1 MLRRLIVVAAV
12 SLLVG
17 PVFATQAVGQVN
29 DVDTELVPGAGLRLS
44 RQPTIRLVAPAA
56 TPAVVTTPVD
66 LEGSG
71 PPRSSWWFAL
81 VGILWRPTAPAARLK
96 RRYRGSTLRQMG
108 HKLSPATNGL
118 RSSSVVSVEEVVDA
132 DKILR
137 RYDSRTPLPSK
148 TLIVTVGGFGSV
160 PGETFTRMLASMGVS
175 NDYVASFDWNWI
187 SRFASSEEA
196 SREAS
201 IDQGIIVMTRWL
213 ETLPADAN
221 IHFIGHSKGAVL
233 IAEFLALQDLTGSFD
248 PRIRTVMLLD
258 PPLAGSVLGA
268 AQSLGYAVGGRLPN
282 DGGYDREWSGGV
294 DKLNGLGRAG
304 DVVVRIIRNPDA
316 IVTNL
321 SPTPGV
327 VMYDLEDDG
336 AGTPLDA
343 AYEASVPWLSRALPI
358 VDVVIRLAAA
368 GRRVADAHS
377 DIVNDPNV
385 AIVTRREIVEPGSST
400 WTAGPVYAIPGS

>member
-1 MLRRLIVVAAV
+1 
-12 SLLVG
+12 
-17 PVFATQAVGQVN
+17 
-29 DVDTELVPGAGLRLS
+29 
-44 RQPTIRLVAPAA
+44 
-56 TPAVVTTPVD
+56 
-66 LEGSG
+66 
-71 PPRSSWWFAL
+71 
-81 VGILWRPTAPAARLK
+81 
-96 RRYRGSTLRQMG
+96 MG
-108 HKLSPATNGL
+108 HKLSRATNGL
-118 RSSSVVSVEEVVDA
+118 RSGSVVSVEEVVDA

-137 RYDSRTPLPSK
+137 RYDSRTPLPSE

-187 SRFASSEEA
+187 SRFSSSEEA

-343 AYEASVPWLSRALPI
+343 ANEASVPWLSRALPV

>member
-1 MLRRLIVVAAV
+1 
-12 SLLVG
+12 
-17 PVFATQAVGQVN
+17 
-29 DVDTELVPGAGLRLS
+29 
-44 RQPTIRLVAPAA
+44 
-56 TPAVVTTPVD
+56 
-66 LEGSG
+66 
-71 PPRSSWWFAL
+71 
-81 VGILWRPTAPAARLK
+81 
-96 RRYRGSTLRQMG
+96 MG
-108 HKLSPATNGL
+108 HKLSRATNGL
-118 RSSSVVSVEEVVDA
+118 GSSSVVSVEEVVDA

-137 RYDSRTPLPSK
+137 RYDSRTPLPSE

-187 SRFASSEEA
+187 SRFSSSEEA

-248 PRIRTVMLLD
+248 PRVRTAMLLD

-385 AIVTRREIVEPGSST
+385 AIVARREIVEPGSST